1 MSDTP
6 LGMLPWRPRTK
17 LVRLRRSDA
26 GYVRILL
33 EVRPVR
39 APPPVV
45 RLTTHLDIHRVAGTI
60 NLTIRP
66 SHAVAEAAVRAGT
79 RIALPVGMVVV
90 LQIIGTTTAA
100 RGATRSTTNM
110 AAEAAEDAVVAD
122 EHSII
127 SLDHCRCEPWFQPVD
142 DASKYWVPYFA

>member
-6 LGMLPWRPRTK
+6 QGMLLWRRRMK

-39 APPPVV
+39 AQPPVV
-45 RLTTHLDIHRVAGTI
+45 QGPTTLLDIHRVVGTI

-66 SHAVAEAAVRAGT
+66 SHVVAEAAVRAGT
-79 RIALPVGMVVV
+79 RTALPVGMVVV

-110 AAEAAEDAVVAD
+110 AAGAAEGAVVAD
-122 EHSII
+122 EHSIL
-127 SLDHCRCEPWFQPVD
+127 SQAHCR
-142 DASKYWVPYFA
+142 

>member
-45 RLTTHLDIHRVAGTI
+45 RGPLTLLDIHQVAGTI
-60 NLTIRP
+60 NLTIRL
-66 SHAVAEAAVRAGT
+66 SHEVAEAEVRAGT
-79 RIALPVGMVVV
+79 RVALPVGMVAV
-90 LQIIGTTTAA
+90 LQIIRTTTAA

-110 AAEAAEDAVVAD
+110 AKGAAEDAVVAD
-122 EHSII
+122 EHSVI
-127 SLDHCRCEPWFQPVD
+127 SGSLKVRTLVPTFQ
-142 DASKYWVPYFA
+142 